1 MADLCGVS
9 SIGRASVLQTGG
21 YRFES
26 YTPHHLLFI
35 IYPSSSI
42 GRNTPAGVMRVRCP
56 SWIYTNNVAP
66 DVKQG
71 LKTYLSMLK
80 TGMYW

>member
-26 YTPHHLLFI
+26 YTPHHLFI
-35 IYPSSSI
+35 IYPSSSS
-42 GRNTPAGVMRVRCP
+42 GRNTPAGVMRVQLP
-56 SWIYTNNVAP
+56 PWIYMNNVAP
-66 DVKQG
+66 DVR
-71 LKTYLSMLK
+71 
-80 TGMYW
+80 TG